1 MNIYKGRATEKIIRI
16 LENIKEGKTSVRKGL
31 KELSLSSTEELGF
44 AVLDHHRHI
53 RRSFPEVIFAEGK
66 TPNQVLKIADSI
78 HEFSKIVLIT
88 RATEEYYSLIYS
100 KFPKAVYNKEAEMIL
115 IDSRKRQKLIDGL
128 TVLSAGTSDI
138 PIAEQVVFTAE
149 AMGCK
154 TNKIYD
160 IGIAGLQRITNK
172 LEKIR
177 DAKILVVVA
186 GMDGA
191 LPTVI
196 SGLVSVPVIAVPTS
210 IGYGSTFEGVSALLT
225 MINGCS
231 PGVSVVGIDNG
242 FGAGYT
248 AALTLHSLMK

>member
-1 MNIYKGRATEKIIRI
+1 ME
-16 LENIKEGKTSVRKGL
+16 KGL
-31 KELSLSSTEELGF
+31 KELSLSSNEELGF

-66 TPNQVLKIADSI
+66 TPDQVLKIAESI
-78 HEFSKIVLIT
+78 HEFSQIALIT
-88 RATEEYYSLIYS
+88 RAKEKYYSLISS
-100 KFPKAVYNKEAEMIL
+100 KFPSAVYNQEAKMIL
-115 IDSRKRQKLIDGL
+115 IDSRKSQNLIDGL
-128 TVLSAGTSDI
+128 TVISAGTSDI
-138 PIAEQVVFTAE
+138 PVAEEVVFTAE

-160 IGIAGLQRITNK
+160 IGVAGLQRVTNK

-177 DAKILVVVA
+177 EAKILVVVA

-196 SGLVSVPVIAVPTS
+196 SGLVSVPIIAVPTS
-210 IGYGSTFEGVSALLT
+210 TGYGSTFEGVSALLT

-231 PGVSVVGIDNG
+231 PGVSVVAIDNG

-248 AALTLHSLMK
+248 AALTLHSL

>member
-1 MNIYKGRATEKIIRI
+1 M
-16 LENIKEGKTSVRKGL
+16 
-31 KELSLSSTEELGF
+31 
-44 AVLDHHRHI
+44 
-53 RRSFPEVIFAEGK
+53 
-66 TPNQVLKIADSI
+66 KIADSI